1 MLYIKQIPPR
11 SSWQPGVWEYC
22 RIWPH
27 IFFPSDTQEC
37 MLMCG
42 NSHIYCICDF
52 PPQKITKTMLCT
64 CFQAHSVKH
73 FALFLICMATQ
84 THYSF
89 SVSSEKIFLHT
100 HPIST
105 LPCAVVSIP
114 GTPTAASLLV
124 DTDWPVRA
132 SLTPVACQNEGS
144 CWRSAVEVIKP
155 TEDAWRLSTG
165 SAQFVRQ
172 WGRRREVNN
181 IRMRTNSSQWKFGIL
196 SFEKKCTKLS
206 DQQKVLR
213 GLWVSKLHKGLTLLN
228 IIYSAVPFQHHASI
242 TGIFIL

>member
-1 MLYIKQIPPR
+1 MWLFAPR
-11 SSWQPGVWEYC
+11 KSLKLCYVLVFKPFCEA
-22 RIWPH
+22 
-27 IFFPSDTQEC
+27 
-37 MLMCG
+37 
-42 NSHIYCICDF
+42 
-52 PPQKITKTMLCT
+52 LCT
-64 CFQAHSVKH
+64 LSDMHGHTNTLQ
-73 FALFLICMATQ
+73 FLSIIWK
-84 THYSF
+84 
-89 SVSSEKIFLHT
+89 KISLHT

-144 CWRSAVEVIKP
+144 CWRSAVKVIKP

>member
-1 MLYIKQIPPR
+1 MWLFPPR
-11 SSWQPGVWEYC
+11 KSLKLCYVLVFKPILWSALHSFWYA
-22 RIWPH
+22 WPH
-27 IFFPSDTQEC
+27 K
-37 MLMCG
+37 
-42 NSHIYCICDF
+42 HI
-52 PPQKITKTMLCT
+52 T
-64 CFQAHSVKH
+64 
-73 FALFLICMATQ
+73 
-84 THYSF
+84 
-89 SVSSEKIFLHT
+89 VSQYHLKKYFLHT

-105 LPCAVVSIP
+105 LPRAVVSIP

-172 WGRRREVNN
+172 WGRMREVNN

-196 SFEKKCTKLS
+196 SFEKKKCTKLS

-228 IIYSAVPFQHHASI
+228 IIYSPVPFQHHASI

>member
-1 MLYIKQIPPR
+1 MYLF
-11 SSWQPGVWEYC
+11 SSPFCEA
-22 RIWPH
+22 
-27 IFFPSDTQEC
+27 
-37 MLMCG
+37 
-42 NSHIYCICDF
+42 
-52 PPQKITKTMLCT
+52 LCT
-64 CFQAHSVKH
+64 LSDMHGHTNTLQ
-73 FALFLICMATQ
+73 FLSIIWK
-84 THYSF
+84 
-89 SVSSEKIFLHT
+89 KISLHT

-144 CWRSAVEVIKP
+144 CWRSAVKVIKP

-196 SFEKKCTKLS
+196 SFEKNVQSCQINRKFWEDSEWVNYTK
-206 DQQKVLR
+206 D
-213 GLWVSKLHKGLTLLN
+213 
-228 IIYSAVPFQHHASI
+228 
-242 TGIFIL
+242 